1 MCVESENEREREN
14 ERASERVREID
25 KSVLAE
31 ASMTAAYMTVTQGMY
46 KYNNKLWTVFVNNK

>member
-1 MCVESENEREREN
+1 MREF
-14 ERASERVREID
+14 AGEID

-46 KYNNKLWTVFVNNK
+46 KYNNKTMDSVCKQ